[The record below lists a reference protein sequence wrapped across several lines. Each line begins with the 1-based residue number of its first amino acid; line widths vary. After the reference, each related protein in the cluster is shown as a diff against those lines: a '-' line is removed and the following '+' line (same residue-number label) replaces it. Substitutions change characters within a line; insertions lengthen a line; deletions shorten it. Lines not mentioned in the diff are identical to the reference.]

1 MAAEQRNPFKIV
13 QGQIRQAV
21 EALGLEP
28 SVYEI
33 MKQPLRFLEVAVPV
47 KMDDGSVRVFQGY
60 RSQHNDAVGPCK
72 GGVRFHPD
80 VYADEVKALSVWMT
94 IKCAVLGLPYGGGKG
109 GVACNPKELSKGE
122 LERLSRSYIRAIS
135 QIVGP
140 EKDIPAPDVYTNAQI
155 MAWMTDEYSQIS
167 QKNQFGIVTGK
178 PIIIGG
184 SLGRNEATARGCVI
198 TIREAAKKLGIE
210 IRGARTVVQGF
221 GNAGSIAAKLMHDMG
236 AKVIAVNDTKGGAYN
251 PNGMDPDALMKH
263 KAETSSVV
271 NFPGS
276 TPISNRDLLAL
287 ECEVLIPA
295 ALENQLTSEN
305 AADVKAK
312 IVGEAANGPTTPEA
326 DETLFK
332 NGVFVIPDVLA
343 NAGGVTVS
351 YFEWVQN
358 LMNFYWTEEEVNSK
372 LERMMISAFN
382 AVYEMHKRKNVKMR
396 DAAYLVAVERVA
408 NAMRVR
414 GWLG

>member
-13 QGQIRQAV
+13 QGQIHQAV

-47 KMDDGSVRVFQGY
+47 KMDDGSVKVFQGY

-135 QIVGP
+135 QIIGP

-155 MAWMTDEYSQIS
+155 MAWMTDEFSQIS

-221 GNAGSIAAKLMHDMG
+221 GNAGSIAAKLMHEMG
-236 AKVIAVNDTKGGAYN
+236 AKVIAVNDTKGGVHN
-251 PNGMDPDALMKH
+251 PNGMDPDALAKH
-263 KAETSSVV
+263 KAETSSVAD
-271 NFPGS
+271 FPGS

-372 LERMMISAFN
+372 LERMMVSAFE
-382 AVYEMHKRKNVKMR
+382 AVYDMHKRKNVKMR

>member
-13 QGQIRQAV
+13 QGQIHQAV

-47 KMDDGSVRVFQGY
+47 KMDDGSVKVFQGY

-135 QIVGP
+135 QIIGP

-155 MAWMTDEYSQIS
+155 MAWMTDEFSQIS

-221 GNAGSIAAKLMHDMG
+221 GNAGSIAAKLMHEMG
-236 AKVIAVNDTKGGAYN
+236 AKVIAVNDTKGGVYN
-251 PNGMDPDALMKH
+251 PNGMDPDALAKH
-263 KAETSSVV
+263 KAETSSVAD
-271 NFPGS
+271 FPGS

-372 LERMMISAFN
+372 LERMMVSAFE
-382 AVYEMHKRKNVKMR
+382 AVYDMHKRKNVKMR